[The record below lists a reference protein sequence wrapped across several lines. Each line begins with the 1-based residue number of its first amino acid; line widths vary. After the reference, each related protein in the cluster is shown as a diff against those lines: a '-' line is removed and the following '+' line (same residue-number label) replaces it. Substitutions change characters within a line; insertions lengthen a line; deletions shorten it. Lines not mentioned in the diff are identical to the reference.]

1 VCAWDGRRMRGGLA
15 GCASLVSPGLGLRGL
30 VRITGEEG
38 PHLVLGAQP
47 WYGGSWLR
55 VWMLNVDSLG
65 TGSDLPLINSVT
77 FRLLSVK
84 WGDNVTYLVRS

>member
-1 VCAWDGRRMRGGLA
+1 M
-15 GCASLVSPGLGLRGL
+15 
-30 VRITGEEG
+30 
-38 PHLVLGAQP
+38 LGAQP

-84 WGDNVTYLVRS
+84 RGDNVTYLVRS

>member
-1 VCAWDGRRMRGGLA
+1 MCLGQTEDERRA
-15 GCASLVSPGLGLRGL
+15 GCASLVSPGPGLRSPGRNI
-30 VRITGEEG
+30 VER
-38 PHLVLGAQP
+38 PRPVLGAWL

-84 WGDNVTYLVRS
+84 WGDNITYLVRS

>member
-1 VCAWDGRRMRGGLA
+1 M
-15 GCASLVSPGLGLRGL
+15 
-30 VRITGEEG
+30 
-38 PHLVLGAQP
+38 LGAQP
-47 WYGGSWLR
+47 WYGGSWLG
-55 VWMLNVDSLG
+55 VWMLNVDFLG

>member
-1 VCAWDGRRMRGGLA
+1 MCLGQTEDERGA
-15 GCASLVSPGLGLRGL
+15 GCASLVSPGPGLRSLGRNI
-30 VRITGEEG
+30 VEEG
-38 PHLVLGAQP
+38 PRPVLGAWL

-84 WGDNVTYLVRS
+84 WGDNITYLVRS

>member
-1 VCAWDGRRMRGGLA
+1 MCLGHAEAERLA
-15 GCASLVSPGLGLRGL
+15 GCASLVSPGPGLRSLGRNI
-30 VRITGEEG
+30 VDG
-38 PHLVLGAQP
+38 PCPVLGAWR

-77 FRLLSVK
+77 FRLLSIK